1 VANNIEDSLV
11 KFGLDGVDAE
21 TKKKIAALIAG
32 VPKRRKTGIREYA
45 DSYGTDDIKSKF
57 ELILAAILKLYPEAI
72 NSSTR
77 IVDEFK
83 ELNYPDVEL
92 FKLIS
97 SLVDWK
103 TKGDSLALVV
113 SQLTDVSVVEDVED
127 VVDDLL
133 DIE

>member
-1 VANNIEDSLV
+1 MVKNIEDSLV

-21 TKKKIAALIAG
+21 TKEKIAALIKGAN
-32 VPKRRKTGIREYA
+32 RRSKTGIREYA
-45 DSYGTDDIKSKF
+45 ESYGTDIKSKF

>member
-1 VANNIEDSLV
+1 MDE
-11 KFGLDGVDAE
+11 VDAE

-32 VPKRRKTGIREYA
+32 VPKRRKTGIRDYA

>member
-1 VANNIEDSLV
+1 MV

-21 TKKKIAALIAG
+21 TKEKIAALIKGAN
-32 VPKRRKTGIREYA
+32 RRSKTGIREYA
-45 DSYGTDDIKSKF
+45 DSYGTDNIKSRL
-57 ELILAAILKLYPEAI
+57 ELILASILKLYPEAI

-77 IVDEFK
+77 IVNEFK

>member
-1 VANNIEDSLV
+1 MANNIEDSLV
-11 KFGLDGVDAE
+11 KFGLNEVDAE

-32 VPKRRKTGIREYA
+32 VPKRRKTGILKYA
-45 DSYGTDDIKSKF
+45 ESYGTDIKSRL
-57 ELILAAILKLYPEAI
+57 ELILASILKLYPEAI

-83 ELNYPDVEL
+83 ELNYPNVEL

-113 SQLTDVSVVEDVED
+113 SQLTDVSVVEDV
-127 VVDDLL
+127 VDDLL

>member
-1 VANNIEDSLV
+1 MV
-11 KFGLDGVDAE
+11 KFGLNEVDAE

-32 VPKRRKTGIREYA
+32 VPKRRKTGIRDYA

-113 SQLTDVSVVEDVED
+113 SQLTDVSVVEDV
-127 VVDDLL
+127 VDDLL

>member
-1 VANNIEDSLV
+1 MNE
-11 KFGLDGVDAE
+11 VDAE
-21 TKKKIAALIAG
+21 TKEKIAALIAG
-32 VPKRRKTGIREYA
+32 VPKRRKTGIRDYA

-113 SQLTDVSVVEDVED
+113 SQLTDVSVVEDV
-127 VVDDLL
+127 VDDLL

>member
-1 VANNIEDSLV
+1 MV

-21 TKKKIAALIAG
+21 TKEKIAALIKGAN
-32 VPKRRKTGIREYA
+32 RRSKTGIREYA
-45 DSYGTDDIKSKF
+45 DSYGTDNIKSKF

-83 ELNYPDVEL
+83 ELNYPNVEL

-97 SLVDWK
+97 ILVDWK

>member
-1 VANNIEDSLV
+1 MV
-11 KFGLDGVDAE
+11 KFGLDEVDAE

-32 VPKRRKTGIREYA
+32 VPKRRKTGIRDYA

-103 TKGDSLALVV
+103 TKGESLALVV

>member
-11 KFGLDGVDAE
+11 KFGLNEVDAE

-32 VPKRRKTGIREYA
+32 VPKRRKTGIRDYA
-45 DSYGTDDIKSKF
+45 ESYGTDNIKNKF

-113 SQLTDVSVVEDVED
+113 SQLTDVSVVEDV
-127 VVDDLL
+127 VDDLL

>member
-1 VANNIEDSLV
+1 MV
-11 KFGLDGVDAE
+11 KFGLNEVDAE

-32 VPKRRKTGIREYA
+32 VPKRRKTGIRDYA
-45 DSYGTDDIKSKF
+45 DSYGTDNIKSKF

-103 TKGDSLALVV
+103 TKGESLALVV